1 MSPRDTSTGSHYES
15 VIEAAV
21 KRACEKNGYLAVSQ
35 VVIGEKPG
43 GGNHRV
49 DYVLESASDENRKG
63 LISCKFQQTSGTAE
77 EKIAYEVIKLL
88 HAMENNSKF
97 VKAWI
102 VMGGVGWSN
111 GMRNFVTQELANWIP
126 LMKEKIKI
134 LNTDQLLQEDFDL
147 ASN

>member
-21 KRACEKNGYLAVSQ
+21 KRACEKNGFKAISQ

-49 DYVLESASDENRKG
+49 DYVLESKEDATKKG

-88 HAMENNSKF
+88 HAMEGNSEF

-111 GMRNFVTQELANWIP
+111 GMRNFVSSELENWIP
-126 LMKEKIKI
+126 AMKTRIKI
-134 LNTDQLLQEDFDL
+134 LNTDQLLQEDFKL
-147 ASN
+147 VSS